1 MSKPQPGNIRPKE
14 QETVIWKG
22 SQDDDAGAVLGRDRM
37 SKLQLINLVKRF
49 GDQTVVRGLSATL
62 AEGHMLVLLGPSGCG
77 KTTTLRLVAGLLHPD
92 DGSILV
98 DGKMVASAGWGLPPE
113 RRNLGMVF
121 QSYAVWPHKTVF
133 ENVAY
138 GLELRRVS
146 RKDIHQRVKRALDLV
161 HMADLGARYPSE
173 LSGGQ
178 QQRVALARA
187 IVVEPSLLL
196 LDEPLSNLDATLREQ
211 MRVELKTLQRQLG
224 LTSIY
229 VTHDQAEAM
238 VLADHLVVMRAGVI
252 EQEGRAEEIYLRPR
266 SLFVASFLG
275 VTNVVEGRVA
285 QLDHSRG
292 RLEAP
297 GLGVLWAYL
306 QEDVRRLLSTGDKA
320 CISIRPME
328 VRLSALPP
336 GGDATNQF
344 EGRVVQRVFLGE
356 LVEYTVQAGEL
367 RWRVQ
372 THSSERFVPG
382 ESVWV
387 SFTHES
393 ATMVIDA

>member
-1 MSKPQPGNIRPKE
+1 
-14 QETVIWKG
+14 
-22 SQDDDAGAVLGRDRM
+22 M

-49 GDQTVVRGLSATL
+49 GEQTVVRGLSARV

-77 KTTTLRLVAGLLHPD
+77 KTTTLRLVAGLMQPD
-92 DGSILV
+92 DGSILI
-98 DGKMVASAGWGLPPE
+98 DGRTVAKAGWGLPPE

-138 GLELRRVS
+138 GLELRRIS
-146 RKDIHQRVKRALDLV
+146 RRDIQRRVQQALDLV
-161 HMADLGARYPSE
+161 HMGDLGARYPAQ

-211 MRVELKTLQRQLG
+211 MRVELKILQRQLG

-252 EQEGRAEEIYLRPR
+252 EQEGAAEEIYLRPR
-266 SLFVASFLG
+266 TRFIASFLG
-275 VTNVVEGRVA
+275 VTNLVEGRVIEV
-285 QLDHSRG
+285 DHRLG
-292 RLEAP
+292 RLEVA
-297 GLGVLWAYL
+297 GLGMLWGYL
-306 QEDVRRLLSTGDKA
+306 QEDVRKRLSPGDQA

-328 VRLSALPP
+328 VRLSMLPP
-336 GGDATNQF
+336 KSEATNTF
-344 EGRVVQRVFLGE
+344 EGRVVHRAFLGE
-356 LVEYTVQAGEL
+356 LVEYTVQAGEF
-367 RWRVQ
+367 RWRVH
-372 THSSERFVPG
+372 TDSSQRFIPG
-382 ESVWV
+382 EAVRV
-387 SFTHES
+387 SFPYES
-393 ATMVIDA
+393 GTIVIDTRSMGNEEDSPHAKMRRLDPPLTGGMAKSI